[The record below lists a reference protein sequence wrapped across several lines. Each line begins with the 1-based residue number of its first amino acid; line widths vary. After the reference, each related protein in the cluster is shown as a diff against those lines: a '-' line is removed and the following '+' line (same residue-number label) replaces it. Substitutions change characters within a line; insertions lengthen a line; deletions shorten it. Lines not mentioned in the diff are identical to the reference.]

1 VVTSAPGR
9 VAVIGA
15 GLAGLA
21 AARGFVGAG
30 AAVTVFEKARA
41 PGGRISTRRADELAF
56 DHGAQYFTCR
66 EPRFAEILE
75 PLRRSGVVAPWP
87 GRIRSLRRG
96 RVSPLRE
103 ETERLVGVPG
113 MSALSRA
120 LAGGLEVATQCRIDA
135 VEPSE
140 GGWRLR
146 PAEGEPGEPVGPFE
160 AVVVA
165 TPAPQAM
172 PLVEAA
178 PSLHRAV
185 AAVRMQPC
193 WAALVAFAT
202 PLGAALDGAFVEAS
216 PLAWVARNNSKPER
230 PAAECWV
237 LHATPAW
244 SEAHLEHEPEPVGAR
259 LVDAFAEALDRKLPA
274 QAWLRAHR
282 WRYASTERPLGR
294 PFLWDAN
301 ARVGVCG
308 DWGDGGRVERAVLS
322 GDALARAACGI
333 E

>member
-9 VAVIGA
+9 VAVVGA

-21 AARGFVGAG
+21 AARGFVRAG
-30 AAVTVFEKARA
+30 ASVAVFEKARA
-41 PGGRISTRRADELAF
+41 PGGRISTRRAEDLAF

-66 EPRFAEILE
+66 DPRFAEILE
-75 PLRRSGVVAPWP
+75 PMRRSGAVAPWQ

-96 RVSPLRE
+96 RIAALRE

-120 LAGGLEVATQCRIDA
+120 LAEGLEVEAQCRIEA
-135 VEPSE
+135 VEKSE
-140 GGWRLR
+140 RCWTLR
-146 PAEGEPGEPVGPFE
+146 SADGEPAGPFD

-165 TPAPQAM
+165 TPAPQALS
-172 PLVEAA
+172 LVEAA
-178 PSLHRAV
+178 PPLHRAV

-193 WAALVAFAT
+193 WAALVAFAS
-202 PLGAALDGAFVEAS
+202 PLGAALDGAFVEQS
-216 PLAWVARNNSKPER
+216 PLAWVARNSSKPDR

-244 SEAHLEHEPEPVGAR
+244 SEANLEDEPGPIGGR
-259 LVDAFAEALDRKLPA
+259 LLDAFAEALDRKPPA
-274 QAWLRAHR
+274 PAWLRAHR
-282 WRYASTERPLGR
+282 WRYASTDRPLGR
-294 PFLWDAN
+294 PFLWDAA
-301 ARVGVCG
+301 ARIGVCG

-322 GDALARAACGI
+322 GDSLARAACDAA
-333 E
+333 